1 MTRQICRF
9 VLLCAAVGLVALT
22 VWAQGGEQTHAANP
36 GELKF
41 GSAPYLPACLTMAPE
56 YGDPGKGAFTLMLK
70 FTSGCT
76 VPMHWHSSGE
86 QIMMVS
92 GSGKMQLQD
101 GKSSIVERG
110 GFAYIP
116 PKHQHAFTCV
126 TACTAFLS
134 GDAAFDIHYVDKSGN
149 EIPAE
154 QALSAAKPKAAAK
167 KKVL

>member
-9 VLLCAAVGLVALT
+9 VLLCAAVALVALT
-22 VWAQGGEQTHAANP
+22 VRAQGGDETHAANP

-41 GSAPYLPACLTMAPE
+41 ASAPYLPSCLTMAPE
-56 YGDPGKGAFTLMLK
+56 HGDPSKGAFTLMLK

-86 QIMMVS
+86 ELMLVS
-92 GSGKMQLQD
+92 GSGNMQTQD
-101 GKSSIVERG
+101 GKSTTVERG

-116 PKHQHAFTCV
+116 SKHPHAFTCM

-134 GDAAFDIHYVDKSGN
+134 GDAAFDIHYVDKNGN
-149 EIPAE
+149 EIPAD
-154 QALSAAKPKAAAK
+154 QALHVAKSNAAAK
-167 KKVL
+167 KKVM